1 MRGRRKKPIYFGI
14 KLVLTIFIQFFWR
27 MKKTIY
33 IFILL
38 IINGLHTILAQ
49 NTLKGRVSDSKNQ
62 GLAGVKVWVE
72 GNPAVNASDENG
84 NFTINSD
91 LPIVERPKAV
101 KVQKSGY
108 LIKEWKF
115 KNNQLDITLIET
127 MRVKGRVVSATRKR
141 PLAGVR
147 VILIGIRGLEPVKTN
162 NEGFFELDVPR
173 GTVVKDAGQFQ
184 IFDPGRLNS
193 TADYDV
199 KVGENGLVYL
209 EVDVPPRKVA
219 KIQLFDENNRPL
231 KNETVLVDGRKVDM
245 DAKGEAF
252 APEGS
257 NDFSNYV
264 LENLIITKYE
274 YVDLGNVMKLHIRKP
289 LQGEKPN
296 TPEVSTVEE
305 RKEAVV
311 GEKAWLDFQN
321 RRINEDI
328 EAIEARLRSG
338 KNISAEERQRLEERL
353 SQLRAILEKNRE
365 ALDIVKEKAENVIAE
380 ISKEFKIQKE
390 LTEITQQ
397 KLLNTQLNVKLA
409 NERYWRNISLV
420 SIIALAIAAL
430 ALLFFVNNRKINF
443 QKEKLSE
450 SVDEINLKNAM
461 LEESARLMDIKNKQ
475 INEKNEQLT
484 EQTQELELK
493 NAKITDSIR
502 YAYTIQRSI
511 FPSQEQINEI
521 FKDSFIFYEPKD
533 IVSGDF
539 YWLSQK
545 GDEIMIVA
553 ADCTGHGVPGA
564 LMTMLGSASLNQLIN
579 EKGVTEPAEVLR
591 QLNEN
596 IINFVGRDVDD
607 LHVGDGMDL
616 ALLKINPFQ
625 KTAVFAGA
633 KLPIY
638 YVSNGELI
646 ELKPTNLSI
655 GVTKISKKGRDY
667 ENQYF
672 NLNGDEIFYMASDG
686 FQDQLG
692 GIDEPSKAHPRRK
705 YMRTRMLELIR
716 NNYQLPFNEQQALF
730 QKEFK
735 DWKGENDQTDD
746 VLVFS
751 FKV

>member
-1 MRGRRKKPIYFGI
+1 
-14 KLVLTIFIQFFWR
+14 